1 MSDQRAPSPPEESVE
16 RQLERIESIVEEL
29 ASDKIELDTA
39 LRLFEEGIGRLRAV
53 TEHLAAAETRVKL
66 LAEEADGSFVLEEL
80 DD

>member
-1 MSDQRAPSPPEESVE
+1 MSEERGGQAEESVE

-29 ASDKIELDTA
+29 ATDGIALDTA
-39 LRLFEEGIGRLRAV
+39 LRLFEEGIGRLRTV

-66 LAEEADGSFVLEEL
+66 LSEEAEGSFVLEEL